1 MAAAHGLV
9 VDRIH
14 GQEVEPETNAPARL
28 AEVLSRSWSRET
40 SYDPLSWC
48 PENSAWGQCAV
59 TALVLQD
66 ILGGDL
72 MFGEVNG
79 FQHYWNRLPGNIE
92 LDLTLRQFESVNRIE
107 HPRKADRAYI
117 LSFPDTRRRYR
128 KLLSRVQDALHSK

>member
-1 MAAAHGLV
+1 MAAVHGLV

-14 GQEVEPETNAPARL
+14 GQGVEPEANVPARL

>member
-1 MAAAHGLV
+1 MAATRGLLV
-9 VDRIH
+9 NQTP
-14 GQEVEPETNAPARL
+14 GQGVEPETNVSARL
-28 AEVLSRSWSRET
+28 AGVLRRSWSRDT

-66 ILGGDL
+66 LLGGDL

-79 FQHYWNRLPGNIE
+79 FQHYWNRLPGNSE
-92 LDLTLRQFESVNRIE
+92 VDLTLQQFESVDRIE
-107 HPRKADRAYI
+107 HRRKADRAYV

-128 KLLSRVQDALHSK
+128 KLLSRVQVALHSK